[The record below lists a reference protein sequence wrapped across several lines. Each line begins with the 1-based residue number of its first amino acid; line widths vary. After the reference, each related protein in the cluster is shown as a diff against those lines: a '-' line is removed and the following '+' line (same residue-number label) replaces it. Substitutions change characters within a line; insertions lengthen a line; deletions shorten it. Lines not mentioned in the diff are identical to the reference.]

1 MPSEQKK
8 LPLSIQSFEQLIT
21 EGAVYVDK
29 TKYIYELLKP
39 GFGAYF
45 LSRPRRFG
53 KSLLVSTLEAIFK
66 NKRELFKGFWIYDS
80 EYVWEEFPVIKFD
93 MSTVDKDTD
102 EHLKTG
108 LEHAVRDNAEN
119 YGINLEEDT
128 PAYMFK
134 SLILKLKEK
143 YRSQVV
149 VLIDEYD
156 SAIIKHIS
164 NPVMARKNIEILH
177 DFYSIVKAEGAS
189 LRFVVLTGVS
199 KFAKTSIFS
208 GLNNLINIS
217 MQEKYSPLLGL
228 THEELEIYFPEYITA
243 VAEKH
248 SLTEKEVREKIK
260 FWYNGYRFSEA
271 EVKVYNPFST
281 LSLFEAKKFTNYWF
295 ETGTPTFLT
304 ELIKSHDPDLQKF
317 ESEIRL
323 MQNSF
328 NSYEVDNL
336 PLFPILYDTGYLTIK
351 DYSVR
356 NNITAYSL
364 IYPNFEVKSSLLDN
378 LLVTYT
384 DSKKS
389 ETASNMVLAVEDAIL
404 ANDLDKF
411 FFLLKSYF
419 TSIPYDLIPKKNL
432 GEKYFQLIFYLLMR
446 VSSFRVNTEDRTN
459 LGRIDLV
466 LESDTSV
473 YLFELKVNSSAKA
486 ALEQIKEKK
495 YYEKYLN
502 IQKEVLIIGVNF
514 SLEERNVTDW
524 VVESLGL

>member
-1 MPSEQKK
+1 MSSEQKK

-29 TKYIYELLKP
+29 TRHIYELLKP

-53 KSLLVSTLEAIFK
+53 KSLLLSTLEAIFK

-93 MSTVDKDTD
+93 MSTVDKDTA
-102 EHLKTG
+102 EEMSYGLKQAVKENADSYKIE
-108 LEHAVRDNAEN
+108 LEDGSA
-119 YGINLEEDT
+119 GT
-128 PAYMFK
+128 MFK
-134 SLILKLKEK
+134 NLIRKLYEK
-143 YRSQVV
+143 YNRQAV

-156 SAIIKHIS
+156 AAILKHVS
-164 NPVMARKNIEILH
+164 NPEMAGENRDVLH
-177 DFYSIVKAEGAS
+177 DFYAIMKAEGAN
-189 LRFVVLTGVS
+189 LRFVFLTGVS

-217 MQEKYSPLLGL
+217 MDEKYSTMLGY
-228 THEELEIYFPEYITA
+228 TQEELENYFPEYIET
-243 VAEKH
+243 VAKKQ
-248 SLTEKEVREKIK
+248 SMTKENTLERIK
-260 FWYNGYRFSEA
+260 FWYNGYRFSES
-271 EVKVYNPFST
+271 EIKVYNPYST
-281 LSLFEAKKFTNYWF
+281 LSLFEHHKFINHWF
-295 ETGTPTFLT
+295 STGTPTFLLD
-304 ELIKSHDPDLQKF
+304 LIKRDKSEAYTF
-317 ESEIRL
+317 EDEIDVAFSVL
-323 MQNSF
+323 DTYDIES
-328 NSYEVDNL
+328 L
-336 PLFPILYDTGYLTIK
+336 PLIPIMFDAGYLTISNYIQMNGHPIYTLALPNEEVRTSVIDYLLPLYSER
-351 DYSVR
+351 DYSQT
-356 NNITAYSL
+356 NIE
-364 IYPNFEVKSSLLDN
+364 IVKI
-378 LLVTYT
+378 
-384 DSKKS
+384 SK
-389 ETASNMVLAVEDAIL
+389 AIL

-411 FFLLKSYF
+411 FSLLKSYF
-419 TSIPYDLIPKKNL
+419 ASIPYDLIPKKELN
-432 GEKYFQLIFYLLMR
+432 EKYFQLIFYLLMR
-446 VSSFRVNTEDRTN
+446 VTSFRVNTEDRTN

>member
-1 MPSEQKK
+1 MFSEQKK

-29 TKYIYELLKP
+29 TRHIYELLKP

-80 EYVWEEFPVIKFD
+80 EYVWEEYPVIKFD

-102 EHLKTG
+102 EHLKIG

-228 THEELEIYFPEYITA
+228 TQEELEIYFPEYIKA

-295 ETGTPTFLT
+295 VTGTPTFLT

-389 ETASNMVLAVEDAIL
+389 ETADTR
-404 ANDLDKF
+404 K
-411 FFLLKSYF
+411 
-419 TSIPYDLIPKKNL
+419 LI
-432 GEKYFQLIFYLLMR
+432 
-446 VSSFRVNTEDRTN
+446 
-459 LGRIDLV
+459 
-466 LESDTSV
+466 
-473 YLFELKVNSSAKA
+473 
-486 ALEQIKEKK
+486 
-495 YYEKYLN
+495 
-502 IQKEVLIIGVNF
+502 
-514 SLEERNVTDW
+514 
-524 VVESLGL
+524 